1 MVMRRHSANWMVLIG
16 AMALAFANPGVASA
30 RTLSFPPKQD
40 GIVQFVTPSGNIG
53 CTYIPF
59 DGAGGIATGVN
70 GPELHCYRLY
80 GKFEAVSLGPVA
92 KALKLVVRGKLA
104 CCKTRNVLAY
114 GNTWATG
121 GYACTSKRSGLAC
134 RRGKHGFSISAASI
148 TRY

>member
-1 MVMRRHSANWMVLIG
+1 MRPVGMVRHLTLLCAILAMGFAQIG
-16 AMALAFANPGVASA
+16 AVSA

-40 GIVQFVTPSGNIG
+40 GIVQFVTPSGSIG

-59 DGAGGIATGVN
+59 DGAGGITTGVK

-80 GKFEAVSLGPVA
+80 GKFEAVSLGPVG

-104 CCKTRNVLAY
+104 CCKTRNILAF

-121 GYACTSKRSGLAC
+121 GYACTSERSGLTC
-134 RRGKHGFSISAASI
+134 RRGKHGFSITAAGI
-148 TRY
+148 ARH